1 MRGTQVKNYW
11 LVCPFFLV
19 YNSLLNS
26 ERPTMNN
33 RIFELANQVLP
44 RETEFHQGDPKEY
57 AYFFASHELQ
67 QFAELIVKECI
78 QFCGHPDSIR
88 VKSMKSHFGV
98 E

>member
-1 MRGTQVKNYW
+1 
-11 LVCPFFLV
+11 
-19 YNSLLNS
+19 
-26 ERPTMNN
+26 MNN

-44 RETEFHQGDPKEY
+44 REDDLIEGDPKVY
-57 AYFFASHELQ
+57 AYFFSSHELV
-67 QFAELIVKECI
+67 QFAELIAKECI

>member
-1 MRGTQVKNYW
+1 
-11 LVCPFFLV
+11 
-19 YNSLLNS
+19 
-26 ERPTMNN
+26 MNN
-33 RIFELANQVLP
+33 RIFELANQVLS
-44 RETEFHQGDPKEY
+44 RETDLIEGDPKVY
-57 AYFFASHELQ
+57 AYFFASHELV